1 VAAQQSHPSSSATAV
16 APVSPRRPQ
25 APAWISFLNTNK
37 YPASLLF
44 LLMTLGPMF
53 IALALLEHS
62 HGLVADTMT
71 MFGRVPFFYYALHIP
86 LIHLLA
92 VFVSIF
98 RMGSVS
104 PWLFANHP
112 VMVPPAPVG
121 YVWGLGLLYF
131 VWVITLMI
139 LYFPCRWF
147 AALKQ
152 QRKDIKFLSYL

>member
-1 VAAQQSHPSSSATAV
+1 
-16 APVSPRRPQ
+16 
-25 APAWISFLNTNK
+25 
-37 YPASLLF
+37 
-44 LLMTLGPMF
+44 MTLGPMF
-53 IALALLEHS
+53 IALALLERS
-62 HGLVADTMT
+62 HGRLADTMT

-98 RMGSVS
+98 RLGSVS

-112 VMVPPAPVG
+112 VLVPPAPVG
-121 YVWGLGLLYF
+121 YVWSLGLLYL
-131 VWVITLMI
+131 VWAITIMV

-147 AALKQ
+147 AAVKQ